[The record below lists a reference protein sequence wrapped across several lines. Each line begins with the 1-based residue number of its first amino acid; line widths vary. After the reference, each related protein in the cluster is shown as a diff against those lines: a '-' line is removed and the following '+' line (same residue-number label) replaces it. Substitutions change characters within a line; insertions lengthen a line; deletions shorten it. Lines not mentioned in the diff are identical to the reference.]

1 MSWNYHGMKRIP
13 QKAKL
18 SKPEP
23 ILVTI
28 NPQELKA
35 GIVLPKVKYQI
46 LATVEEEEVFQGMVL
61 PIPKVLLYYL
71 SHNELLLVSTILE
84 ETSERGACELS
95 VKELA
100 VRMSISIPT
109 VSSSLY
115 SLRKAGLLQEAPNG
129 QRGAGRIRK
138 LNYKTIQHLNDLTE
152 GEDAGIYTRIRK
164 ATRKIDIMH
173 LTKDDIQNAY
183 DNKVLP
189 PNHDPAEEEEYD

>member
-35 GIVLPKVKYQI
+35 GIILPKVKYQI

-71 SHNELLLVSTILE
+71 THNELLLVSTILE
-84 ETSERGACELS
+84 ETSEHGSCALS

-100 VRMSISIPT
+100 IRMSISIPT

-152 GEDAGIYTRIRK
+152 GEDAGIYIRIRK
-164 ATRKIDIMH
+164 ATRKTDIMH

-189 PNHDPAEEEEYD
+189 PDHDPAEEEEYD